1 MSAYSEFFLAR
12 SRRVVGLQLLEIGHP
27 NFSQTYYKV
36 RNARGGVTVTL
47 ETAVEQLFEYLPMQ
61 ITQLKAGDDLDT
73 GLSVTMGDIGVTM
86 PKEIDSI
93 DVNNAYF
100 IEPTVIYRLY
110 RSDQLTA
117 PIHGPIQLMVRTLT
131 FDRTGLTFEAKAPR
145 LNYNKTGELYL
156 FDRFPMLRGFL

>member
-1 MSAYSEFFLAR
+1 MSAYSEYFLGR
-12 SRRVVGLQLLEIGHP
+12 SRRVVGLQLLQISHP

-47 ETAVEQLFEYLPMQ
+47 ETDVEQVFDYLPMQ
-61 ITQLKAGDDLDT
+61 ITPLKASDDLDT
-73 GLSVTMGDIGVTM
+73 GLSVVMGDIGEVL
-86 PKEIDSI
+86 PKEVDSV
-93 DVNNAYF
+93 DVNDGYYT
-100 IEPTVIYRLY
+100 EPTVIYRLY

-117 PIHGPIQLMVRTLT
+117 PLYGPIPLKVKTIT
-131 FDRTGLTFEAKAPR
+131 FDRTGLSFEARAPR